1 MARQMGCALAIVLS
15 LASGGALAAQSEDA
29 TPRQQKQASRQERD
43 RQPWWLDEK
52 LRTEVGFSLEQAAE
66 IGNIHKAYREQ
77 AVPLRKEVDDLDKTI
92 EKMIVARDTD
102 MAVFKHTVEKVEAR
116 RAELNKARTILLY
129 KIRRVFT
136 PEQNAKFQAVLDRRD
151 AERRKQDD
159 NRRK

>member
-1 MARQMGCALAIVLS
+1 M
-15 LASGGALAAQSEDA
+15 
-29 TPRQQKQASRQERD
+29 
-43 RQPWWLDEK
+43 
-52 LRTEVGFSLEQAAE
+52 
-66 IGNIHKAYREQ
+66 
-77 AVPLRKEVDDLDKTI
+77 DDLDKTI